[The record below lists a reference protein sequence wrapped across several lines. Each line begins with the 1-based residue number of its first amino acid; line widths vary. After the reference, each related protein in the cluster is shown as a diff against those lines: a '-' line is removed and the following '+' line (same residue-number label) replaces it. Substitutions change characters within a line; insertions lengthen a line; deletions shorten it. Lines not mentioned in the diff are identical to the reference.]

1 MSAAEDRA
9 ETAAQLA
16 LLRDPA
22 TIRRR
27 AHAMLA
33 LAEHDALPHFR
44 LHPERLDV
52 AADYVAAVIRDNYS
66 DLAIPYHARWRHFAA
81 GGRDRWGALARM
93 LEDQSGEEVAR
104 IRFDLCVVSVLLDA
118 GAGPDWAFTED
129 GQRIARSEGLAV
141 ASLHAFA
148 TGLFSGDPTHPLR
161 ADAEGLS
168 RIDAAS
174 LGAAFQVGPGNPL
187 EGLEGRA
194 ALMRALGA
202 ALRARPDIF
211 GPQAR
216 IGRLYDHLAAQAGGG
231 ALPGALPARVVL
243 AAVLEGFAPIWPSRL
258 SLGGE
263 NLGDVWRHPLAAPE
277 EPAPGLLPF
286 HKLSQWLSYS
296 LIEALEDAGL
306 RVTGLDELTGLPEYR
321 NGGLFLDLGV
331 LELRDPA
338 LAEHPLPV
346 EHEAIVEWR
355 ALTVALLDRVA
366 EGVRDRLG
374 FTAAEMPLAR
384 VLEGGTWAAGRR
396 IAREKRP
403 GGTPPLNVRSDGT
416 VF

>member
-1 MSAAEDRA
+1 VEDRA
-9 ETAAQLA
+9 RIAAQLA

-33 LAEHDALPHFR
+33 LAERDALPHFR
-44 LHPERLDV
+44 FHPERLGA
-52 AADYVAAVIRDNYS
+52 AADYVVAVIRDSYP
-66 DLAIPYHARWRHFAA
+66 DLAIPYHARWRHFSA
-81 GGRDRWGALARM
+81 GGRDRWGELAGM
-93 LEDQSGEEVAR
+93 LGDQSGEEVAR

-118 GAGPDWAFTED
+118 GAGPGWAFTED
-129 GQRIARSEGLAV
+129 GRRIARSEGLAV
-141 ASLHAFA
+141 ASLHAFSA
-148 TGLFSGDPTHPLR
+148 GLFSGDRTHPLR

-168 RIDAAS
+168 RIDAAT

-194 ALMRALGA
+194 ALMRALGG

-216 IGRLYDHLAAQAGGG
+216 IGRLYDHLAAQAAGT
-231 ALPGALPARVVL
+231 LPARAVL

-258 SLGGE
+258 SLGGQ

-331 LELRDPA
+331 LEPRDPT

-366 EGVRDRLG
+366 EGVRARLG
-374 FTAAEMPLAR
+374 LTAEGMPLAR

>member
-1 MSAAEDRA
+1 VTAVEDRA
-9 ETAAQLA
+9 RIAAQLA

-33 LAEHDALPHFR
+33 LAERDALPHFR
-44 LHPERLDV
+44 FHPERLGA
-52 AADYVAAVIRDNYS
+52 AADYVVAVIRDSYP
-66 DLAIPYHARWRHFAA
+66 DLAIPYHARWRHFSA
-81 GGRDRWGALARM
+81 GGRDRWGELAGM
-93 LEDQSGEEVAR
+93 LGDQSGEEVAR

-118 GAGPDWAFTED
+118 GAGPGWAFTED
-129 GQRIARSEGLAV
+129 GRRIARSEGLAV
-141 ASLHAFA
+141 ASLHAFSA
-148 TGLFSGDPTHPLR
+148 GLFSGDRTHPLR

-168 RIDAAS
+168 RIDAAT

-194 ALMRALGA
+194 ALMRALGG

-216 IGRLYDHLAAQAGGG
+216 IGRLYDHLAAQAAGT
-231 ALPGALPARVVL
+231 LPARAVL

-258 SLGGE
+258 SLGGQ

-331 LELRDPA
+331 LEPRDPT

-366 EGVRDRLG
+366 EGVRARLG
-374 FTAAEMPLAR
+374 LTAEGMPLAR